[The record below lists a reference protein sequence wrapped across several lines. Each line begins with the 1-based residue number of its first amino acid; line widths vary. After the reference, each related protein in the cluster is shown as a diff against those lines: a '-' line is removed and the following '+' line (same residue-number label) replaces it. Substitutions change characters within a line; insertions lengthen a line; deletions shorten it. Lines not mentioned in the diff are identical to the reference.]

1 MAVRQET
8 NGRRGRLRHE
18 TAAVLAVGA
27 LFLAACGD
35 DDDVSSTADEDT
47 EVTTTAGTASGD
59 GGQGVDEGAE
69 AADIEVVAVDYRFGG
84 LPGSVTAGTRF
95 ALRNEST
102 SELHELVVLRLPDTE
117 ERSIE
122 QLLALP
128 EEELDFLADSEPAMV
143 LIAPPGE
150 RGQAVVGDGT
160 VLEPGRYAVICAI
173 PVGADPAEYLEAAQ
187 TSDGPPDVA
196 GGPPHFVEGMFAE
209 LVVE

>member
-1 MAVRQET
+1 
-8 NGRRGRLRHE
+8 
-18 TAAVLAVGA
+18 
-27 LFLAACGD
+27 
-35 DDDVSSTADEDT
+35 
-47 EVTTTAGTASGD
+47 
-59 GGQGVDEGAE
+59 
-69 AADIEVVAVDYRFGG
+69 
-84 LPGSVTAGTRF
+84 
-95 ALRNEST
+95 
-102 SELHELVVLRLPDTE
+102 HELVVLRLPDTE

-150 RGQAVVGDGT
+150 RGQTVVGDGT